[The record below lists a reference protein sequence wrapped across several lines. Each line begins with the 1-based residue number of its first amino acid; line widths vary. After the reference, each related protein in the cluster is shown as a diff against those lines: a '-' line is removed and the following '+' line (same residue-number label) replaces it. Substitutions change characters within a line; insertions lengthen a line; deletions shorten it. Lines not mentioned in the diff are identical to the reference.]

1 MRKEMILVT
10 GANGQIGSVLTST
23 LRSVY
28 GNEMV
33 LATDI
38 RESKTLDGPFETLD
52 ILDRNRLFDLVKK
65 YEVTQIYHLAA
76 ILSATGELKPT
87 FAWQINMDGLFNV
100 LEAAREL
107 KISKVFYP
115 SSIAV
120 FGKQTPRQ
128 NTPQY
133 TILHPSSV
141 YGISKAAGENWCQ
154 YYFEKYNI
162 DIRSLRFPGIISH
175 QSDPGGGTTDY
186 AVEVYHYAV
195 KGEDYKCFLRSDTRL
210 PMIYMDDAIRA
221 TMELM
226 AAPAENI
233 SIRTSYNLASM
244 SFTPAEISEA
254 IKQIIPDF
262 KISYEP
268 DFRQAIADSWT
279 ESIDDSYA
287 QKDWGWKPAYNME
300 EMTNDM
306 IINLKKK
313 KREIVASEE

>member
-1 MRKEMILVT
+1 MKKDVILVT
-10 GANGQIGSVLTST
+10 GANGQIGSVLTEK
-23 LRSVY
+23 LRSIY
-28 GNEMV
+28 GHGMV

-38 RESKTLDGPFETLD
+38 REFGEMNGPFEILD
-52 ILDRNRLFDLVKK
+52 ILDKARLYALINK
-65 YEVTQIYHLAA
+65 YKVTQIYHLAA

-87 FAWQINMDGLFNV
+87 LAWQINMDGLFNV

-107 KISKVFYP
+107 NISKVFYP

-154 YYFEKYNI
+154 YYFEKYKI
-162 DIRSLRFPGIISH
+162 DIRSIRYPGIISY

-186 AVEVYHYAV
+186 AVEVFHYAI
-195 KGEDYKCFLRSDTRL
+195 KGLTYKCFLKADTRL

-226 AAPAENI
+226 DAPAENI
-233 SIRTSYNLASM
+233 SVRTSYNLASM
-244 SFTPAEISEA
+244 SFTPEEISNA

-262 KISYEP
+262 QISYEP
-268 DFRQAIADSWT
+268 DFRQAIAESWA
-279 ESIDDSYA
+279 ESVDDAYA
-287 QKDWGWKPAYNME
+287 QKDWAWKPAFNLE
-300 EMTNDM
+300 DMTKDM
-306 IINLKKK
+306 VINLKKK
-313 KREIVASEE
+313 EREAVKIED